1 MNPTLIYYFIIPLFV
16 FALFALCLWPIFDTF
31 RHRKE
36 ILAKL
41 ERQEEERC
49 SVEFTAQE
57 VRASVIDVN
66 CAVQTVGLKSPK
78 TETVFTVV
86 FQTEQEE
93 VLSFQVPEEM
103 YEGLEVGQAGL
114 LTIVDGQLYGFAPDE
129 AEE

>member
-1 MNPTLIYYFIIPLFV
+1 M
-16 FALFALCLWPIFDTF
+16 
-31 RHRKE
+31 
-36 ILAKL
+36 

-49 SVEFTAQE
+49 SMEFTTQE

-86 FQTEQEE
+86 FQMEQKE

-114 LTIVDGQLYGFAPDE
+114 LTIVDGQLYGFVPDE